1 MILSAR
7 SNCCAWLLF
16 FSWLTLLCG
25 SSAAQIT
32 PPNYEE
38 CRLDAIFP
46 AGGKQGTSVSVQL
59 IGGRGGGMNGVRGLI
74 IDGPPGVTARDVKNQ
89 DALTVTATLDIAPDA
104 LPGLRCVRVLNE
116 RTGLTNMVYFCVG
129 RLSELVEKEPN
140 DALVEA
146 QPVELPIVVNGI
158 ISRDAEVDSFKF
170 ELASGQR
177 LTAAVL
183 AYAIDSHGQYKN
195 FGITDA
201 NLQIVDERGR
211 VVAEAGDTLGL
222 DPALEFTAP
231 AAGEFT
237 ARVSLEAYQGFPQAV
252 YRLVLGDVPLVTSM
266 FPAGGQRGTT
276 VNVELAGF
284 GIPAGTRQ
292 QVTIPADDQQPL
304 QHVLP
309 EGSQYVDLP
318 LPFLRGDL
326 SERNETEPNNQQE
339 LARSVELGTT
349 LNGRINTQGDADW
362 YRVKLAA
369 KQVLCA
375 EIAAQRFL
383 RSPVDSLIEIYDTA
397 GQKLATNDDGFA
409 LDYISMH
416 DFRPLD
422 SRATFTAPADG
433 EYFVR
438 VNDQSGS
445 YGPRAVYR
453 LTLKEAEPDFELYQY
468 PDAVPIWGP
477 GTTACVLIKVVR
489 WDNMHDDI
497 VLTVEGLSAGWI
509 ASIGTSRSYNA
520 QPRQDPVLY
529 QLLTITAPAD
539 AKVCDHTEFRV
550 VGRSTTNGKTIERAA
565 LPLTLY
571 YTSDTGFFR
580 ITPVGRAVVA
590 QPQTPWLSTTTSTLT
605 VEPNGTFTVPV
616 KVHSTNPIDM
626 LDLTADLATSGVAT
640 AMSPPQAIA
649 VKDGVAQLPIKLAD
663 HIKPGQ
669 YDITVAL
676 RWRSDIR
683 IGMPGPCTPLIK
695 LNVLA
700 PAAP

>member
-1 MILSAR
+1 MPYSR
-7 SNCCAWLLF
+7 LLF
-16 FSWLTLLCG
+16 FSWLTFLC
-25 SSAAQIT
+25 SSAAGQVT

-46 AGGKQGTSVSVQL
+46 AGGKQGETVAVQL

-74 IDGPPGVTARDVKNQ
+74 IDGPPGVTARDVKNEN
-89 DALTVTATLDIAPDA
+89 AMTVTATLDIAADA

-116 RTGLTNMVYFCVG
+116 RTGLTNMVYFSVG
-129 RLSELVEKEPN
+129 RLPEIIEKEPN
-140 DALVEA
+140 DALIES
-146 QPVELPIVVNGI
+146 QPVVLPIVVNGI
-158 ISRDAEVDSFKF
+158 VSRDAEVDSFKF
-170 ELASGQR
+170 SLVAGQR

-211 VVAEAGDTLGL
+211 IVAEAGDTLGL
-222 DPALEFTAP
+222 DPALEFTSP
-231 AAGEFT
+231 TAGEFT

-252 YRLVLGDVPLVTSM
+252 YRLVLGDVPLATSV
-266 FPAGGQRGTT
+266 FPPGGQRGTT
-276 VNVELAGF
+276 VEVELAGF

-292 QVTIPADDQQPL
+292 QVTIPADDHQPL

-309 EGSQYVDLP
+309 AGSSFVDLP

-326 SERNETEPNNQQE
+326 PERMEIEPNDKQDQA
-339 LARSVELGTT
+339 LLVELGTT
-349 LNGRINTQGDADW
+349 LNGRIGAQGDADW
-362 YRVKLAA
+362 YRVKLTA

-383 RSPVDSLIEIYDTA
+383 RSPVDSLIEIYDAA
-397 GQKLATNDDGFA
+397 GQKLAANDDGFV

-453 LTLKEAEPDFELYQY
+453 LTIKEAQPDFELYQY
-468 PDAVPIWGP
+468 PDAMPIWGP
-477 GTTACVLIKVVR
+477 GTTAGVLVKVVR
-489 WDNMHDDI
+489 WDNMNDDI
-497 VLTVEGLSAGWI
+497 VLTVEGLPANWT
-509 ASIGTSRSYNA
+509 ASTGTSRSYNSL
-520 QPRQDPVLY
+520 PRQDPVLY
-529 QLLTITAPAD
+529 QLLTITAPAE
-539 AKVCDHTEFRV
+539 AKICDHTVFRI
-550 VGRSTTNGKTIERAA
+550 VGRATTNGKTIERVAI
-565 LPLTLY
+565 PLTLY

-605 VEPNGTFTVPV
+605 VEPMGTFTVPV
-616 KVHSTNPIDM
+616 EVHSANPIDT
-626 LDLTADLATSGVAT
+626 LDLTADMATSGVAT
-640 AMSPPQAIA
+640 ALSPPQAIA
-649 VKDGVAQLPIKLAD
+649 VKDGVALLPIKLGD

-669 YDITVAL
+669 YDITVGL

-683 IGMPGPCTPLIK
+683 IGMPAPCTPLIK
-695 LNVLA
+695 LNVVA
-700 PAAP
+700 PAVP

>member
-1 MILSAR
+1 MPYSR
-7 SNCCAWLLF
+7 LLF
-16 FSWLTLLCG
+16 FSWLILFC
-25 SSAAQIT
+25 SSAAAQVT

-46 AGGKQGTSVSVQL
+46 AGGKQGETVSVQL
-59 IGGRGGGMNGVRGLI
+59 IGGRGGGMNGARRLI
-74 IDGPPGVTARDVKNQ
+74 IDGPPGVTARDVVNK
-89 DALTVTATLDIAPDA
+89 DAMTVTATLEIAPDA
-104 LPGLRCVRVLNE
+104 LPGMRCVRVLNE
-116 RTGLTNMVYFCVG
+116 RTGLTNMVYFSVG
-129 RLSELVEKEPN
+129 RLPEIVEKEPN
-140 DALVEA
+140 DALLEA
-146 QPVELPIVVNGI
+146 QPVEIPIVVNGI
-158 ISRDAEVDSFKF
+158 VSRDAEVDSFKF
-170 ELASGQR
+170 KLAAGQR

-211 VVAEAGDTLGL
+211 IVAEAGDTLGL
-222 DPALEFTAP
+222 DPALEFTSP

-252 YRLVLGDVPLVTSM
+252 YRLVLGDLPLATSM
-266 FPAGGQRGTT
+266 FPAGGERGST
-276 VNVELAGF
+276 VEVELAGF

-292 QVTIPADDQQPL
+292 QVTIPVDDHLPL
-304 QHVLP
+304 QQVLP
-309 EGSQYVDLP
+309 AGSSFVDLP
-318 LPFLRGDL
+318 LPFLRGNL
-326 SERNETEPNNQQE
+326 PEGVEIEPNDKQE
-339 LARSVELGTT
+339 QAPPVELGTT
-349 LNGRINTQGDADW
+349 LNGRIGAQGDADW
-362 YRVKLAA
+362 YRVKLAT

-383 RSPVDSLIEIYDTA
+383 RSPVDSLIEIYDAA
-397 GQKLATNDDGFA
+397 GQKVATNDDGFA

-422 SRATFTAPADG
+422 GRATFTAPSDG

-438 VNDQSGS
+438 VSDQSGS

-453 LTLKEAEPDFELYQY
+453 LTIKEAHPDFELYQH
-468 PDAVPIWGP
+468 PDAVPVWGP
-477 GTTACVLIKVVR
+477 GTTAGVLIKVVR
-489 WDNMHDDI
+489 WDNMNDEV
-497 VLTVEGLSAGWI
+497 VLTVEGLPAGWT
-509 ASIGTSRSYNA
+509 ASTGTSRSYNS

-539 AKVCDHTEFRV
+539 AKICDHAEFRV
-550 VGRSTTNGKTIERAA
+550 VGRGTSNGKTIERVAM
-565 LPLTLY
+565 PLTLY

-590 QPQTPWLSTTTSTLT
+590 QPQTPWLSTTTSTFT
-605 VEPNGTFTVPV
+605 VEPLGTFIVPV
-616 KVHSTNPIDM
+616 EVHSANPLDT

-640 AMSPPQAIA
+640 ALSPPQAIA
-649 VKDGVAQLPIKLAD
+649 VKDGVALLPIKLAD

-669 YDITVAL
+669 YDITVGL

-695 LNVLA
+695 LNVVA
-700 PAAP
+700 PAVP